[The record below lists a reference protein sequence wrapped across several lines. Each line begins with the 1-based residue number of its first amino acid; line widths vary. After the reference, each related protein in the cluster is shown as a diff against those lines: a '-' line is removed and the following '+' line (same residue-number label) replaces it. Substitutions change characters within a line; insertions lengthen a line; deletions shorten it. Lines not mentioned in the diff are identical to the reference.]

1 MGTTIELHGTEHIHL
16 IGIGGAGL
24 SAIAG
29 LLLERGHPV
38 SGSDLRDS
46 AILHDLERR
55 GATVYTGHDPAR
67 IASADLV
74 VASSA
79 VPPED
84 PELREARDLGRP
96 VLHRGAML
104 RLLAAGRQCLAV
116 AGTHG
121 KTTTSAMLALLLRAA
136 GRDPSFIV
144 GGEVPALGSSGHAGQ
159 GPHFVLEADE
169 YDRTFLALHPTL
181 AIVTNVEWDH
191 VDCYPDPAAGHAVFA
206 QFIGLV
212 PPEGAVLLCQDDP
225 GAWSLPRPAAPTWG
239 YGLDPA
245 AWWRAVD
252 VVTTPAETTF
262 GVVQGD
268 RSHGTFSLHVPGE
281 HNVRNALAALAA
293 AAWTGVDIR
302 AAGPA
307 LSTFHGVY
315 RRFTVLG
322 TAGGVTFV
330 DDYAHHP
337 SEIRATLAAA
347 RQRFPDRRL
356 VAVLQPHTYSR
367 ARALGAEMARALAA
381 ADLVLV
387 TGVYAAREPD
397 PGDVSGA
404 QIAAAVDRPAGY
416 AATLEASF
424 HWLQARLQPD
434 DVVLTL
440 GAGDITTLG
449 PRLLA
454 AREAGGKSRVV
465 IEA

>member
-1 MGTTIELHGTEHIHL
+1 VSELRGSEHVHL

-24 SAIAG
+24 SAIAAV
-29 LLLERGHPV
+29 LLDRGHAV

-46 AILHDLERR
+46 DVLRRLAGR
-55 GATVYTGHDPAR
+55 GASVYTGHDPAR
-67 IASADLV
+67 AAGADLV

-79 VPPED
+79 VPPDD
-84 PELREARDLGRP
+84 PELRAARDRGRP
-96 VLHRGAML
+96 VLHRGEML
-104 RLLAAGRQCLAV
+104 RLLTAGRQCLAV

-121 KTTTSAMLALLLRAA
+121 KTTTTAMLTLLLRAA

-144 GGEVPALGSSGHAGQ
+144 GGDVPALGSSGHAGQ
-159 GPHFVLEADE
+159 GPHFCLEADE

-181 AIVTNVEWDH
+181 AVVTNVEWDH
-191 VDCYPDPAAGHAVFA
+191 VDCYPDPAAGRAAFAAFIARVAPQGAVF
-206 QFIGLV
+206 
-212 PPEGAVLLCQDDP
+212 LCQDDP
-225 GAWSLPRPAAPTWG
+225 AAWGLPRPAAPTQG
-239 YGLDPA
+239 YGLAPTA
-245 AWWRAVD
+245 AWRAVD
-252 VVTTPAETTF
+252 IACTPAETTF
-262 GVVQGD
+262 TV
-268 RSHGTFSLHVPGE
+268 LHDGRPTGPFRLRVPGE

-293 AAWTGVDIR
+293 AAWAGVDIG

-307 LSTFHGVY
+307 LAEFAGVQ

-322 TAGGVTFV
+322 TAGAVTLV

-337 SEIRATLAAA
+337 GEIRATLAAA
-347 RQRFPDRRL
+347 RQRFPGRRL

-367 ARALGAEMARALAA
+367 TRALGAEMGRALAA

-404 QIAAAVDRPAGY
+404 QVAAAVGRPAGY
-416 AATLEASF
+416 VATLEEALP
-424 HWLQARLQPD
+424 WLQARLAPG

-440 GAGDITTLG
+440 GAGDITALG

-454 AREAGGKSRVV
+454 ARASESGPV